1 MSVPSDPRDPLPPT
15 RRQPAVP
22 PPSVEPSGYADPRY
36 AAPVPVAPGDA
47 AYPEPAPVVRPVAS
61 SRLVIDA
68 GRYWAGVV
76 ATAVVGA
83 LIGAVGVLVVE
94 QIIDIQLVTQSVFSD
109 SHTAEYTLGG
119 AVAGLVAGVLLYL
132 LAIAAPRPT
141 AFFGWIMALAT
152 VVAALLPFTWT
163 HTTERAVATGLL
175 NLVMGIAIWSL
186 LSGVLA
192 WTGRLQTTTV

>member
-1 MSVPSDPRDPLPPT
+1 VDARYV
-15 RRQPAVP
+15 QPA
-22 PPSVEPSGYADPRY
+22 A
-36 AAPVPVAPGDA
+36 
-47 AYPEPAPVVRPVAS
+47 EPAQPAAVVRPVPS
-61 SRLVIDA
+61 SRLLIDA

-76 ATAVVGA
+76 ATAVVAA
-83 LIGAVGVLVVE
+83 LVGAVGVLVVE
-94 QIIDIQLVTQSVFSD
+94 QIIDIELVTQSVFSN
-109 SHTAEYTLGG
+109 SHTAEYTIGG
-119 AVAGLVAGVLLYL
+119 AVAGAVAGLLLYL

-163 HTTERAVATGLL
+163 DHTDRAVATGVL